1 MYLINYLIT
10 LALARTIG
18 RLKDFKDVKK
28 EGPNYNRR
36 AKNKFSRSQ
45 WAQRINRVI
54 QPTHGGGV
62 LLGN

>member
-1 MYLINYLIT
+1 M
-10 LALARTIG
+10 ARAIG

-45 WAQRINRVI
+45 WAQRVNGVI
-54 QPTHGGGV
+54 QPTHGGGDV
-62 LLGN
+62 LYN